1 MLEGRSVSWSGR
13 SAEVLGG
20 TGKSGADRYIKNQCL
35 EASKPNEKK
44 TLPRDVVGTPDC
56 PVTVLSWKLKESEF
70 VMVVP
75 RTMLKLPSTKM

>member
-20 TGKSGADRYIKNQCL
+20 TGKSGADHYIKKQCL

-44 TLPRDVVGTPDC
+44 
-56 PVTVLSWKLKESEF
+56 KLYPE
-70 VMVVP
+70 M
-75 RTMLKLPSTKM
+75 